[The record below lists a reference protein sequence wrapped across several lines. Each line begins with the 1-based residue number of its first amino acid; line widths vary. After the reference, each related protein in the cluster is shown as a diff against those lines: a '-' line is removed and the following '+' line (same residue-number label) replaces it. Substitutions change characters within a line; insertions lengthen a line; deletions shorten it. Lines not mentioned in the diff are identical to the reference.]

1 MKPQFSLP
9 CFFLLFPSLLFF
21 LLSAVVP
28 GSVAGILFSAASS
41 DGGKQHFDAGE
52 YHCNPEKYFDD
63 MRRQEA
69 VNFGAQRSHDNGE
82 GGHAKHCGEANMP
95 EGQLRSVI

>member
-1 MKPQFSLP
+1 MKLQFSLPRFSLASLFP
-9 CFFLLFPSLLFF
+9 CFFLL
-21 LLSAVVP
+21 SAAVP
-28 GSVAGILFSAASS
+28 GFAAGILLFAAS

-52 YHCNPEKYFDD
+52 YHRNPEKYFDD